1 VSGENCEA
9 IELLC
14 IGNALVDV
22 FAQGEEDIDFRF
34 GLYEAVQHISIERM
48 REILAML
55 PEFTPMSGG
64 GGANVAKIAG
74 ALGLKAGFIGAA
86 GELRDAAGV
95 PDRFGRL
102 FTEELSETGVITRIA
117 LKNRPTGICLVLTMN
132 DGRVKI
138 AAAPSAAN
146 ELCEADIDED
156 LIKEAQVV
164 VLDGFMLER
173 KSLVQHIFRLADKYG
188 APVALDVSSS
198 GLAFQRAVEIITYA
212 RLYPLIIFMNEDE
225 SRAFYSALVHGE
237 GGAQGEEAREKSPGQ
252 KPDRHEFLNPE
263 MINLFRDFTANEIF
277 PILTVKLGVRGA
289 VVFAGGNIYRES
301 TIPVIPLETTGAGD
315 AFCAAFLGAWIRDK
329 SLSECAALGNRAA
342 REVLGVNGTKIDPK
356 QLKAIA
362 KKLQKN

>member
-1 VSGENCEA
+1 
-9 IELLC
+9 LC

-22 FAQGEEDIDFRF
+22 FAQGEEEVDFRF
-34 GLYEAVQHISIERM
+34 GLYDAVQHIPIGRIH
-48 REILAML
+48 EILAML

-64 GGANVAKIAG
+64 GSANVAKIAG
-74 ALGLKAGFIGAA
+74 AMGLKAGFIGAVGALQGGA
-86 GELRDAAGV
+86 GGA
-95 PDRFGRL
+95 DRFGRL
-102 FTEELSETGVITRIA
+102 FAGELAETGVSVR
-117 LKNRPTGICLVLTMN
+117 LKFKKQPTGICLVLTMP

-138 AAAPSAAN
+138 AAAPAAAQ

-164 VLDGFMLER
+164 VLDGYMLER
-173 KSLVQHIFRLADKYG
+173 KGLVQHILRLADKYG

-198 GLAFQRAVEIITYA
+198 GLAFQRAAEIITYA

-225 SRAFYSALVHGE
+225 SRAFYAALVHR
-237 GGAQGEEAREKSPGQ
+237 GGVSGEEVLGESPGE
-252 KPDRHEFLNPE
+252 KPDNYEFLNAD

-277 PILTVKLGVRGA
+277 PIVTVKLGVRGA

-301 TIPVIPLETTGAGD
+301 AIPVIPLETTGAGD

-342 REVLGVNGTKIDPK
+342 REVLGVNGTKINPK
-356 QLKAIA
+356 RLKAIA
-362 KKLQKN
+362 KKLQK

>member
-1 VSGENCEA
+1 
-9 IELLC
+9 
-14 IGNALVDV
+14 V
-22 FAQGEEDIDFRF
+22 FVQGEEDIDFRF
-34 GLYEAVQHISIERM
+34 GLYEAVQHIPIERIQ
-48 REILAML
+48 EILAML
-55 PEFTPMSGG
+55 PEFIPMSGG
-64 GGANVAKIAG
+64 GSANVAKIAG
-74 ALGLKAGFIGAA
+74 AMGLKAGFIGAVGTA
-86 GELRDAAGV
+86 HGCAAV
-95 PDRFGRL
+95 CDHFGRL
-102 FTEELSETGVITRIA
+102 FTEELSETGVSTRIK
-117 LKNRPTGICLVLTMN
+117 LKKRPTGICLVLTMP

-138 AAAPSAAN
+138 AAAPSAAE

-156 LIKEAQVV
+156 LIKESQVV

-173 KSLVQHIFRLADKYG
+173 KSLVQHILRLADKYG

-198 GLAFQRAVEIITYA
+198 GLAFHRAVEIITYA

-225 SRAFYSALVHGE
+225 SMAFYSALVHK
-237 GGAQGEEAREKSPGQ
+237 GGAQGEEAPGGRSGE
-252 KPDRHEFLNPE
+252 KPDKYEFLNPE
-263 MINLFRDFTANEIF
+263 MVDLFRDFTANEIF

-342 REVLGVNGTKIDPK
+342 REVLGVNGTKINLK

-362 KKLQKN
+362 KKLQK

>member
-1 VSGENCEA
+1 M
-9 IELLC
+9 C

-22 FAQGEEDIDFRF
+22 FVQGEEDIDFRF

-48 REILAML
+48 HEILAVL
-55 PEFTPMSGG
+55 PEFIPMSGG
-64 GGANVAKIAG
+64 GSANVAKIAG
-74 ALGLKAGFIGAA
+74 AMGLRAGFIGAVGALQGGA
-86 GELRDAAGV
+86 GG

-102 FTEELSETGVITRIA
+102 FTEELAETGVSAGIR
-117 LKNRPTGICLVLTMN
+117 LKKQPTGICLVLIMP

-138 AAAPSAAN
+138 AAAPSAAA

-173 KSLVQHIFRLADKYG
+173 KSLVQHILRLADKYG

-198 GLAFQRAVEIITYA
+198 GLAFQRAAEIITYA

-225 SRAFYSALVHGE
+225 SRAFYGALVHR
-237 GGAQGEEAREKSPGQ
+237 GGVPGEEALGESPGER
-252 KPDRHEFLNPE
+252 PDKYEFLNPE

-315 AFCAAFLGAWIRDK
+315 AFCAGFLGAWIRDK
-329 SLSECAALGNRAA
+329 PLSECAALGNKAA
-342 REVLGVNGTKIDPK
+342 REVLGVNGTKINPK

-362 KKLQKN
+362 KKLQK

>member
-1 VSGENCEA
+1 
-9 IELLC
+9 
-14 IGNALVDV
+14 V
-22 FAQGEEDIDFRF
+22 FVHGEEDIDFRL

-48 REILAML
+48 QEILALL

-64 GGANVAKIAG
+64 GSANVAKIAG
-74 ALGLKAGFIGAA
+74 AMGIKAGFLGAVGA
-86 GELRDAAGV
+86 LNGGGAV
-95 PDRFGRL
+95 SDRFGRL
-102 FTEELSETGVITRIA
+102 FTEELSERGVSTRLKLKKQPTGV
-117 LKNRPTGICLVLTMN
+117 CLVLTMP

-173 KSLVQHIFRLADKYG
+173 KSLVQHILRLADKYG

-198 GLAFQRAVEIITYA
+198 GLAFQRAAEIITYA

-225 SRAFYSALVHGE
+225 SRAFYRALVHRSS
-237 GGAQGEEAREKSPGQ
+237 AQGEEATGESPVE
-252 KPDRHEFLNPE
+252 KPDRYEFLNPD

-277 PILTVKLGVRGA
+277 PIVTVKLGVRGA
-289 VVFAGGNIYRES
+289 VVFAGGNIFRES

-329 SLSECAALGNRAA
+329 SLPECAALGNRAA
-342 REVLGVNGTKIDPK
+342 REVLGVDGTKIDPK
-356 QLKAIA
+356 QLTSIA